1 MAAPRQ
7 LRCDVFIDASEGLEM
22 IRICPSIL
30 NANFDDL
37 PNEIR
42 KVAEVSDLLHLDV
55 MDDIFVPNFTFS
67 LERSLE
73 IIQSS
78 LLPVDVHLMISEA
91 DTKAVSYAAK
101 NTASITVH
109 YEACEDPVA
118 TLRSIRHSGK
128 RAGLAIKPNTP
139 VTVLEEILDEID
151 MILVMSVEPGFGGQS
166 FMEAM
171 MPKVQQ
177 ARHWL
182 RQKGYKDTWLQVDG
196 GISLSTIRTAARAGA
211 DTFVA
216 GSAVYKADDPAQM
229 IRELRAEAGRR

>member
-182 RQKGYKDTWLQVDG
+182 RQKGYKETWLQVDG
-196 GISLSTIRTAARAGA
+196 GISLSTIRMAARAGA

-229 IRELRAEAGRR
+229 IRELRAEAGRS

>member
-55 MDDIFVPNFTFS
+55 MDDMFVPNFTFS

-229 IRELRAEAGRR
+229 IWELRAEAGRS